1 MIWNQLQ
8 KESIKSRKWSIK
20 WSRFLV
26 LIGSINHRLGIEGIH
41 EYLED
46 EIVENSKI
54 KNDRRREKKWVKN
67 RSYAKMEQ
75 KYIFI
80 EKECDLNGNRRDY
93 WWMRVRHHSMEKK
106 RDSKMRHR
114 WEWVIDWLN
123 KGTIIKKEREKMK
136 HKRDT
141 NDEKKK
147 IIGCNKKS

>member
-1 MIWNQLQ
+1 MIWNQLYN
-8 KESIKSRKWSIK
+8 ESIKSRKWSIK

-93 WWMRVRHHSMEKK
+93 WWMRVRHHSMKKK
-106 RDSKMRHR
+106 REKDASSLRMSN
-114 WEWVIDWLN
+114 WLVEQRN
-123 KGTIIKKEREKMK
+123 
-136 HKRDT
+136 
-141 NDEKKK
+141 N
-147 IIGCNKKS
+147 NKKRTGKDETQKRHKWWKEEDNWL

>member
-1 MIWNQLQ
+1 MIWNQLYN
-8 KESIKSRKWSIK
+8 ESIKSRKWSIK

-80 EKECDLNGNRRDY
+80 EKECDLNENRRDY
-93 WWMRVRHHSMEKK
+93 WWMRVRHHSMEK
-106 RDSKMRHR
+106 R
-114 WEWVIDWLN
+114 
-123 KGTIIKKEREKMK
+123 REKDASSLRMSNWLVEQ
-136 HKRDT
+136 R
-141 NDEKKK
+141 NN
-147 IIGCNKKS
+147 NKKRKGKDETQKRHKWWKEEDNWL